1 MLSGL
6 QSLGVGPLEQK
17 VPLLLCERL
26 GGRAV
31 VCSLKL
37 SSEPSEAG
45 AVEARLIFW
54 HWASLS

>member
-6 QSLGVGPLEQK
+6 QSLGNGPLEQK
-17 VPLLLCERL
+17 ISLLLCERL